1 MNQKELDD
9 SFSDAAPGFVVCAI
23 SMVRCHTVGRAAA
36 DRHFWY
42 EQEEPGE
49 KVAYSCGDT
58 VNSPLP
64 KMCVLLCPVRVD
76 LFCPNSPIGTAQDL
90 TRPHGLT
97 RRDTHQSL

>member
-9 SFSDAAPGFVVCAI
+9 SFSDAAPGFVVCAC

-64 KMCVLLCPVRVD
+64 KMCVLFVWIY
-76 LFCPNSPIGTAQDL
+76 SAQTLPLELHRTSQD
-90 TRPHGLT
+90 RM
-97 RRDTHQSL
+97 D